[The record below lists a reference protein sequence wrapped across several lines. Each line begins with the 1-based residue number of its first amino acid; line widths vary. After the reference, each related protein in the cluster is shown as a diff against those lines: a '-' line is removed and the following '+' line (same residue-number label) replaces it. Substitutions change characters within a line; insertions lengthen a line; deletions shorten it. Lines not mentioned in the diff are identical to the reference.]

1 MRKVYLDHAATTPL
15 HPEVYSLMCRFMKD
29 TFGNPSS
36 IHSFGREARKW
47 VEEARQQV
55 ADLIKASPEEI
66 YFTSGGTEADNLA
79 ILGTAAARRK
89 KGNHIITS
97 SIEHHAVLDTC
108 KYLEKNGYEVTF
120 LPVDRYG
127 MVDPDDVRKAIRRD
141 TILISIM
148 HANNEIGTIEPIEE
162 IGRIAREHEV
172 IFHTDAVQT
181 AGKIPI
187 DVEALGVDLLTLSS
201 HKIYGPKGIGALYK
215 RKGIRLLPVVHG
227 GGQEKKLRSGTENT
241 IGIVGFGKAAEIAAR
256 DLEVEYDR
264 TKRLR
269 DRLVQGILEKIPEV
283 RLNGHPEKRLP
294 HNANFSFAYVEGE
307 SMLLSLDLKGIAAS
321 SGSACS
327 SRALEPSHVLK
338 AIGLPYELIHGSL
351 RMTLGRANDEE
362 DIDYVLEVL
371 PEIVNRL
378 RSFSPLA
385 QKLPVGSM
393 DRCGSSH

>member
-79 ILGTAAARRK
+79 ILGAAAARRK

-120 LPVDRYG
+120 LPVDQYG

-187 DVEALGVDLLTLSS
+187 DVEALGVDMLTLSA

-215 RKGIRLLPVVHG
+215 RKGLRLVPVVHG

-256 DLEVEYDR
+256 DLEEEHDR
-264 TKRLR
+264 TKQLR
-269 DRLVQGILEKIPEV
+269 DRLVRGILEKIPEV

-294 HNANFSFAYVEGE
+294 HNVNLSFAYVEGE

-327 SRALEPSHVLK
+327 SRALEPSHVLQ

-351 RMTLGRANDEE
+351 RMTLGRANDDE
-362 DIDYVLEVL
+362 DIDYVLDVL
-371 PEIVNRL
+371 PEVVTRL

>member
-1 MRKVYLDHAATTPL
+1 VYLDHAATTPL

-36 IHSFGREARKW
+36 IHSYGQEARKW

-55 ADLIKASPEEI
+55 AGLINADPNEI
-66 YFTSGGTEADNLA
+66 CFTSGGTEADNLA

-120 LPVDRYG
+120 LPVDGYG
-127 MVDPDDVRKAIRRD
+127 MVDPGDVKKAIRRD

-172 IFHTDAVQT
+172 VFHTDAVQT
-181 AGKIPI
+181 VGKIPV

-201 HKIYGPKGIGALYK
+201 HKIYGPKGVGALYK
-215 RKGIRLLPVVHG
+215 RKGVRLLPVMHG
-227 GGQEKKLRSGTENT
+227 GGQERKLRSGTENT

-256 DLEVEYDR
+256 ELEVEQER

-269 DRLVQGILEKIPEV
+269 DRLVKGVLEKIPEV

-327 SRALEPSHVLK
+327 SRALQPSHVLT

-371 PEIVNRL
+371 PEIVTRL
-378 RSFSPLA
+378 RSFSPLG
-385 QKLPVGSM
+385 QKFPAGSA
-393 DRCGSSH
+393 G

>member
-36 IHSFGREARKW
+36 IHSYGQEARKW
-47 VEEARQQV
+47 VEKARQQV
-55 ADLIKASPEEI
+55 ASLINADPNEI
-66 YFTSGGTEADNLA
+66 CFTSGGTEADNLA

-120 LPVDRYG
+120 LPVDGYG
-127 MVDPDDVRKAIRRD
+127 MVDPGDVKKAIRRD

-172 IFHTDAVQT
+172 VFHTDAVQT
-181 AGKIPI
+181 AGKIPV

-201 HKIYGPKGIGALYK
+201 HKIYGPKGVGALYK
-215 RKGIRLLPVVHG
+215 RKGVRLLPVMHG
-227 GGQEKKLRSGTENT
+227 GGQERKLRSGTENT
-241 IGIVGFGKAAEIAAR
+241 IGIVGFGKAAEIATR
-256 DLEVEYDR
+256 ELEVEQER

-269 DRLVQGILEKIPEV
+269 DRLVKGVLEKIPEV

-327 SRALEPSHVLK
+327 SRALQPSHVLT

-351 RMTLGRANDEE
+351 RMTLGRANSEE
-362 DIDYVLEVL
+362 DVDYVLEVL
-371 PEIVNRL
+371 PEIVTRL
-378 RSFSPLA
+378 RSFSPLG
-385 QKLPVGSM
+385 QKFPAGSA
-393 DRCGSSH
+393 G

>member
-181 AGKIPI
+181 AGKIPV

-215 RKGIRLLPVVHG
+215 RKGLRLLPVVHG

-256 DLEVEYDR
+256 DLEEEHDR

-269 DRLVQGILEKIPEV
+269 DRLVRGILEKIPEV

-327 SRALEPSHVLK
+327 SRALEPSHVLT

-385 QKLPVGSM
+385 QKHPVGWA
-393 DRCGSSH
+393 G

>member
-1 MRKVYLDHAATTPL
+1 MRNVYLDHAATTPL

-55 ADLIKASPEEI
+55 AGLIKASPEEI

-79 ILGTAAARRK
+79 ILGTVAARHK

-97 SIEHHAVLDTC
+97 SIEHHAVLDIC
-108 KYLEKNGYEVTF
+108 KYLEKNGCEVTF
-120 LPVDRYG
+120 LPVDQYG

-162 IGRIAREHEV
+162 ISRIARENEV

-181 AGKIPI
+181 AGKIPV

-201 HKIYGPKGIGALYK
+201 HKIYGPKGIGVLYK
-215 RKGIRLLPVVHG
+215 RKGIRLLPVMHG

-256 DLEVEYDR
+256 DLKDEYER

-283 RLNGHPEKRLP
+283 RLNGHPVRRLP

-385 QKLPVGSM
+385 QKHPVGSA
-393 DRCGSSH
+393 D

>member
-162 IGRIAREHEV
+162 ISRISREHEV

-181 AGKIPI
+181 AGKIPV

-215 RKGIRLLPVVHG
+215 RKGLRLLPVVHG

-256 DLEVEYDR
+256 DLEEEHDR

-269 DRLVQGILEKIPEV
+269 DRLVRGILEKIPEV

-327 SRALEPSHVLK
+327 SRALEPSHVLT

-385 QKLPVGSM
+385 QKHPVGSA
-393 DRCGSSH
+393 G

>member
-36 IHSFGREARKW
+36 IHSYGQEARKW
-47 VEEARQQV
+47 VEKARQQV
-55 ADLIKASPEEI
+55 ASLINADPNEI
-66 YFTSGGTEADNLA
+66 CFTSGGTEADNLA

-120 LPVDRYG
+120 LPVDGYG
-127 MVDPDDVRKAIRRD
+127 MVDPVDVKKAIRRD

-172 IFHTDAVQT
+172 VFHTDAVQT
-181 AGKIPI
+181 AGKIPV

-201 HKIYGPKGIGALYK
+201 HKIYGPKGVGALYK
-215 RKGIRLLPVVHG
+215 RKGVRLLPVMHG
-227 GGQEKKLRSGTENT
+227 GGQERKLRSGTENT
-241 IGIVGFGKAAEIAAR
+241 IGIVGFGKAAEIATR
-256 DLEVEYDR
+256 ELEVEQER

-269 DRLVQGILEKIPEV
+269 DRLVKGVMEKIPEV

-327 SRALEPSHVLK
+327 SRALQPSHVLT

-351 RMTLGRANDEE
+351 RMTLGRANGEE
-362 DIDYVLEVL
+362 DVDYVLEVL
-371 PEIVNRL
+371 PEIVTRL
-378 RSFSPLA
+378 RSFSPLG
-385 QKLPVGSM
+385 QKFPAGSA
-393 DRCGSSH
+393 G

>member
-36 IHSFGREARKW
+36 IHSYGQEARKW

-55 ADLIKASPEEI
+55 AGLINADPNEI
-66 YFTSGGTEADNLA
+66 CFTSGGTEADNLA
-79 ILGTAAARRK
+79 ILGAAAARRK

-120 LPVDRYG
+120 LPVDGYG
-127 MVDPDDVRKAIRRD
+127 MVDPGDVKKAIRRD

-172 IFHTDAVQT
+172 VFHTDAVQT
-181 AGKIPI
+181 VGKIPV

-201 HKIYGPKGIGALYK
+201 HKIYGPKGVGALYK
-215 RKGIRLLPVVHG
+215 RKGVRLLPVMHG
-227 GGQEKKLRSGTENT
+227 GGQERKLRSGTENT

-256 DLEVEYDR
+256 DLEEEHDR

-269 DRLVQGILEKIPEV
+269 DRLVKGVMEKIPEV

-327 SRALEPSHVLK
+327 SRALQPSHVLT

-351 RMTLGRANDEE
+351 RMTLGRANGEE
-362 DIDYVLEVL
+362 DVDYVLEVL
-371 PEIVNRL
+371 PEIVTRL
-378 RSFSPLA
+378 RSFSPLG
-385 QKLPVGSM
+385 QKFPAGSA
-393 DRCGSSH
+393 G

>member
-162 IGRIAREHEV
+162 ISRIAREHEV

-181 AGKIPI
+181 AGKIPVN
-187 DVEALGVDLLTLSS
+187 VEALGVDLLTLSS

-215 RKGIRLLPVVHG
+215 RKGLRLLPVVHG

-256 DLEVEYDR
+256 DLEEEHDR

-269 DRLVQGILEKIPEV
+269 DRLVRGILEKIPEV

-327 SRALEPSHVLK
+327 SRALEPSHVLT

-385 QKLPVGSM
+385 QKHPVGSA
-393 DRCGSSH
+393 G

>member
-36 IHSFGREARKW
+36 IHSYGQEARKW

-55 ADLIKASPEEI
+55 AGLINADPNEI
-66 YFTSGGTEADNLA
+66 CFTSGGTEADNLA

-120 LPVDRYG
+120 LPVDGYG
-127 MVDPDDVRKAIRRD
+127 MVDPGDVKKAIRRD

-172 IFHTDAVQT
+172 VFHTDAVQT
-181 AGKIPI
+181 VGKIPV

-201 HKIYGPKGIGALYK
+201 HKIYGPKGVGALYK
-215 RKGIRLLPVVHG
+215 RKGVRLLPVMHG
-227 GGQEKKLRSGTENT
+227 GGQERKLRSGTENT

-256 DLEVEYDR
+256 ELEVEQER

-269 DRLVQGILEKIPEV
+269 DRLVKGVMEKIPEV

-327 SRALEPSHVLK
+327 SRALQPSHVLT

-351 RMTLGRANDEE
+351 RMTLGRANSEE
-362 DIDYVLEVL
+362 DVDYVLEVL
-371 PEIVNRL
+371 PEIVTRL
-378 RSFSPLA
+378 RSFSPLG
-385 QKLPVGSM
+385 QKFPAGSA
-393 DRCGSSH
+393 G

>member
-36 IHSFGREARKW
+36 IHSYGQEARKW

-55 ADLIKASPEEI
+55 AGLINADPNEI
-66 YFTSGGTEADNLA
+66 CFTSGGTEADNLA
-79 ILGTAAARRK
+79 ILGAAAARHK

-120 LPVDRYG
+120 LPVDGYG
-127 MVDPDDVRKAIRRD
+127 MVDPGDVKKAIRRD

-172 IFHTDAVQT
+172 VFHTDAVQT
-181 AGKIPI
+181 VGKIPV

-201 HKIYGPKGIGALYK
+201 HKIYGPKGVGALYK
-215 RKGIRLLPVVHG
+215 RKGVRLLPVMHG
-227 GGQEKKLRSGTENT
+227 GGQERKLRSGTENT
-241 IGIVGFGKAAEIAAR
+241 IGFVGFGKAAEIAAR
-256 DLEVEYDR
+256 DLEEEHDR

-269 DRLVQGILEKIPEV
+269 DRLVKGVMEKIPEV

-327 SRALEPSHVLK
+327 SRALQPSHVLT

-351 RMTLGRANDEE
+351 RMTLGRANGEE
-362 DIDYVLEVL
+362 DVDYVLEVL
-371 PEIVNRL
+371 PEIVTRL
-378 RSFSPLA
+378 RSFSPLG
-385 QKLPVGSM
+385 QKFPAGSA
-393 DRCGSSH
+393 G

>member
-36 IHSFGREARKW
+36 IHSYGQEARKW

-55 ADLIKASPEEI
+55 AGLINADPNEI
-66 YFTSGGTEADNLA
+66 CFTSGGTEADNLA
-79 ILGTAAARRK
+79 ILGAAAARHK

-120 LPVDRYG
+120 LPVDGYG
-127 MVDPDDVRKAIRRD
+127 MVDPGDVKKAIRRD

-172 IFHTDAVQT
+172 VFHTDAVQT
-181 AGKIPI
+181 VGKIPV

-201 HKIYGPKGIGALYK
+201 HKIYGPKGVGALYK
-215 RKGIRLLPVVHG
+215 RKGVRLLPVMHG
-227 GGQEKKLRSGTENT
+227 GGQERKLRSGTENT

-256 DLEVEYDR
+256 DLEEEHDR

-269 DRLVQGILEKIPEV
+269 DRLVKGVMEKIPEV

-327 SRALEPSHVLK
+327 SRALQPSHVLT

-351 RMTLGRANDEE
+351 RMTLGRANGEE
-362 DIDYVLEVL
+362 DVDYVLEVL
-371 PEIVNRL
+371 PEIVTRL
-378 RSFSPLA
+378 RSFSPLG
-385 QKLPVGSM
+385 QKFPAGSA
-393 DRCGSSH
+393 G